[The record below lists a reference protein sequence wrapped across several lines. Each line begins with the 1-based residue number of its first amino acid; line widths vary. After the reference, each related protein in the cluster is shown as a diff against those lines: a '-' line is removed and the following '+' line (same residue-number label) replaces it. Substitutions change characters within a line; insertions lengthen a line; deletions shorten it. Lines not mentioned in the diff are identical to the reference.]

1 MTVREQ
7 NEDIVVVS
15 GVRTP
20 FSRFGGALKSIPS
33 ADLGAAVIKGL
44 LKRSGMPGN
53 AIDEVFYGFA
63 ILQEPPG
70 DGKGD
75 IPDRRAVLKAG
86 LPPSTLSM
94 GINKACCS
102 SLAAV
107 QMAVRAI
114 RLGEAQVTIAMGA
127 DNFSRSPLLLS
138 PEARWG
144 KRVGHLTLYDPLF
157 ELGYKEF
164 NPVSVDTGEA
174 AIAYGVTREEQDK
187 WALRSQ
193 MRYAKAET
201 EGKFKEELIP
211 IEVPQKKGQP
221 SIIFDKDETPKPNT
235 TLEGLS
241 KLPTVYGSP
250 TVTAGNAPGLDAGAA
265 GVLIMT
271 GKKAKEYGLKPLAKI
286 VSVASVS
293 IESKLVPVVPAS
305 SIEKVLSL
313 AGLTLDDI
321 DLIEI
326 NEAFAAMPLVS
337 SKVLADKYYQGNK
350 EKLEQLR
357 EKINVNGGAIALGHP
372 VGASGVRIL
381 MTLIYEL
388 KRRGGTYGACS
399 ICGGLGQGTGAVVK
413 VC

>member
-1 MTVREQ
+1 MTFREQ

-15 GVRTP
+15 GARTP
-20 FSRFGGALKSIPS
+20 FSRFGGALSSIPS
-33 ADLGAAVIKGL
+33 SDLGVAVIKEL
-44 LKRSGMPGN
+44 LKRSGITGN
-53 AIDEVFYGFA
+53 AVDEVFYGFS
-63 ILQEPPG
+63 ILQEPPV

-75 IPDRRAVLKAG
+75 VPDRRAVLKAG
-86 LPPSTLSM
+86 LPPETLSM

-102 SLAAV
+102 SLVAV
-107 QMAVRAI
+107 QSAVRAM

-127 DNFSRSPLLLS
+127 DNFSRSPFLLS
-138 PEARWG
+138 PETRWG
-144 KRVGHLTLYDPLF
+144 KRIGHITLYDPLY

-164 NPVSVDTGEA
+164 NPVSVDAGET
-174 AIAYGVTREEQDK
+174 AIAFGVTREEQDS
-187 WALRSQ
+187 WAYRSQ
-193 MRYAKAET
+193 MRCAKAQA
-201 EGKFKEELIP
+201 EGKFKDELIS
-211 IEVPQKKGQP
+211 IEIPQKKGP
-221 SIIFDKDETPKPNT
+221 PIMFDKDETPKPNT

-265 GVLIMT
+265 GILLMT
-271 GKKAKEYGLKPLAKI
+271 EKKAQQYGLRPLAKI
-286 VSVASVS
+286 LSVASVS
-293 IESKLVPVVPAS
+293 TESKLVPVVPAS
-305 SIEKVLSL
+305 TIEKVLSL
-313 AGLTLDDI
+313 AGLTLDDL

-372 VGASGVRIL
+372 VGVSGVRIL

-388 KRRGGTYGACS
+388 NRRGGTYGACS

-413 VC
+413 VG